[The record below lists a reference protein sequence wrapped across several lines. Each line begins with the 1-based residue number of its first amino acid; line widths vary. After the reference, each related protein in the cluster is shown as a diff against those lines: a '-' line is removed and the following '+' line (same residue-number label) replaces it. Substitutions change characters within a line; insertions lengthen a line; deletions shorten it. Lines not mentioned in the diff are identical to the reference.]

1 MEKRWLELVG
11 GGAFFTRKADEDLAH
26 EEDLKPNPKKEFI
39 NIQVDAFSEDS
50 RVNPEFY
57 ADMLATLDGTS
68 RTPLTIRQRRFL
80 CNHMRMH
87 YGKSSLC
94 SQTPYS
100 KYRFATTRQHAFA
113 SAGQVLNSQKLP
125 AVGDFVETSAA

>member
-1 MEKRWLELVG
+1 MLQNRSQWGLFPRTLFAGRREKSVPHLFWDVPFNQPAAHPACKR
-11 GGAFFTRKADEDLAH
+11 AFPGLHHFLH
-26 EEDLKPNPKKEFI
+26 ERIFNASGKN
-39 NIQVDAFSEDS
+39 S
-50 RVNPEFY
+50 R
-57 ADMLATLDGTS
+57 
-68 RTPLTIRQRRFL
+68 